1 MVMTGR
7 PKKEY
12 SFLSPEGERVDCVG
26 LKDLCEEH
34 GLAMAKMSDVHRGIG
49 KAHKGW
55 RLYSDDPIEDT
66 YAMRLSSRHK
76 TWLRS
81 MAKSKG
87 VTVEYL
93 VDEIIEEERRRVRRE
108 NVEKDYD

>member
-1 MVMTGR
+1 MTGR

-12 SFLSPEGERVDCVG
+12 SFVSPEGERVDCVG
-26 LKDLCEEH
+26 LKDLCERH
-34 GLAMAKMSDVHRGIG
+34 GLAVTKMSDIHRGVG

-55 RLYSDDPIEDT
+55 SRHSNEPIEDT

-76 TWLRS
+76 TWLKRN
-81 MAKSKG
+81 AKLKG
-87 VTVEYL
+87 LSVELL
-93 VDEIIEEERRRVRRE
+93 VDEIIEQERRKVRRE